1 MNLALLFYIADVVNK
16 LQVLSS
22 VIASI
27 IVVICFLIALYATIE
42 GEWGKLFP
50 KFKPLCIAAGV
61 LWAVFAILPSK
72 STMYTM
78 AAAYGVQTA
87 AENPNVQRLAGKS
100 LQLLED
106 KLDEYLKSDKK
117 VER

>member
-1 MNLALLFYIADVVNK
+1 MNLALLFYIADVADK
-16 LQVLSS
+16 LQV
-22 VIASI
+22 VAAAIAFILCIGIFIMAVNAAIDGS
-27 IVVICFLIALYATIE
+27 
-42 GEWGKLFP
+42 WGKTYSV
-50 KFKPLCIAAGV
+50 FKSTCIAAIA
-61 LWAVFAILPSK
+61 LWVIFSILPSK
-72 STMYTM
+72 STLYTM

-87 AENPNVQRLAGKS
+87 AENQNVQRLAGKS